1 MSDVSE
7 PRESLVEILRGRV
20 FRGLHAGTLEPGAR
34 LPSARELVDE
44 FSVDHRMILAAYREL
59 AAEGLVEIRE
69 RGGVYVAS
77 TAERNGIE
85 PTLPVTWFV
94 DTLTAAFAR
103 EIPADEVH
111 EWLRRSVETLRLRA
125 VVVST
130 TDDQVAGLAR
140 ELRDDFGLLAEG
152 IVGAELADSEVHSA
166 TLRRADVL
174 ITTTAQAELVEQL
187 GAELG
192 KPVIT
197 IDVRPDL
204 AAGEWAMLLRQPV
217 WAIVASAEF
226 GAMLRTFFANVRGV
240 ENLRI
245 LVYGKDDLAT
255 IPEGAPT
262 YVTSRVRESLG
273 DVRLRGR
280 ILPAARTISVDSAR
294 SIFDYIVK
302 ANLRAAQTISSAPSI
317 TSPKRA

>member
-1 MSDVSE
+1 VTE

-44 FSVDHRMILAAYREL
+44 FGVDHRIILAAYREL
-59 AAEGLVEIRE
+59 AAEGLVDIRE
-69 RGGVYVAS
+69 RGGVYVAP
-77 TAERNGIE
+77 TAERSGIE

-103 EIPADEVH
+103 EIPAEEVH

-125 VVVST
+125 VVVSST
-130 TDDQVAGLAR
+130 EDQVAGLAR

-152 IVGAELADSEVHSA
+152 IVGAELADPELHSA
-166 TLRRADVL
+166 TMRRADVL
-174 ITTTAQAELVEQL
+174 ITTTAQAELVDRL

-204 AAGEWAMLLRQPV
+204 VAGEWAMLLRQPV

-226 GAMLRTFFANVRGV
+226 GAMLRKFFANVRGV

-245 LVYGKDDLAT
+245 LVHGKDDLST
-255 IPEGAPT
+255 IPDGAPT

-273 DVRLRGR
+273 NTRIRGR
-280 ILPAARTISVDSAR
+280 ILPAARSISIDSAR
-294 SIFDYIVK
+294 AVFDYIVR
-302 ANLRAAQTISSAPSI
+302 ANLRAAQTISFSPPV
-317 TSPKRA
+317 TSHKRA